1 GLGGAK
7 IKEPKANVG
16 GVGGLVNWGGRL
28 GGEGMVDTSQKAA
41 WPKRRSSMARKER
54 VSATLCAVALL
65 LSAGL
70 GNATDIDAKSF
81 RCIRKMTPVRQFYVD
96 NLRGNLDA
104 TLAVANST
112 TGGVYPPG
120 SVIQLI
126 PGEVMVKRD
135 NGFNAATHDWEF
147 FELDVSK
154 DGTQIRKRGTV
165 DVVNRFWRELLW
177 LSRCSCC
184 AVGSRVRNWPRLRSA
199 YGDARDD
206 WCSAKDGSPLRQ
218 CPNKPGGCRSAQTT
232 GAAAEGAWVKCRRN
246 QITPRGKACP
256 TVSRSMASIGPSM
269 STATLLSCGCCA
281 TC

>member
-1 GLGGAK
+1 
-7 IKEPKANVG
+7 
-16 GVGGLVNWGGRL
+16 
-28 GGEGMVDTSQKAA
+28 
-41 WPKRRSSMARKER
+41 MARKER

-154 DGTQIRKRGTV
+154 DGTQIRNEEPSTSSIDLAGTALAV
-165 DVVNRFWRELLW
+165 TLQLLR
-177 LSRCSCC
+177 SGISC
-184 AVGSRVRNWPRLRSA
+184 AKLATVALRLR
-199 YGDARDD
+199 
-206 WCSAKDGSPLRQ
+206 
-218 CPNKPGGCRSAQTT
+218 
-232 GAAAEGAWVKCRRN
+232 
-246 QITPRGKACP
+246 
-256 TVSRSMASIGPSM
+256 
-269 STATLLSCGCCA
+269 
-281 TC
+281 